1 MKLLFVIICLASIQL
16 EFVESKSIR
25 NVEEPRI
32 FFRQILDATGFFPI
46 EINVPDTVSSMMSG
60 LSSMYDTVSGYFGS
74 GDSEG
79 QSQPEEQTQQQII
92 HDENS
97 VNSKMTQR
105 KKKVKKFKKKR
116 KAVKSNNDY
125 DYFLSYFLL

>member
-1 MKLLFVIICLASIQL
+1 MKLLLVIICLASIQL
-16 EFVESKSIR
+16 DIIESKSIR
-25 NVEEPRI
+25 NAEEPRI
-32 FFRQILDATGFFPI
+32 FFRQILDATGFFPL

-74 GDSEG
+74 GGSEG
-79 QSQPEEQTQQQII
+79 QPEEQTQQII

-97 VNSKMTQR
+97 VNSKMTQK
-105 KKKVKKFKKKR
+105 KKKVKKIKKK
-116 KAVKSNNDY
+116 KTVKSNNDY

>member
-1 MKLLFVIICLASIQL
+1 MKLLFVIIYLASIQL

-97 VNSKMTQR
+97 VDSKMTQR